1 MSNAIAKAVQF
12 TQPISEC
19 SHRVIVKTGSTS
31 TSYLTML
38 DLHRNAIVML
48 ASVFTHYRHLILHS
62 KKYDVHFTRP
72 PAHWCHFR
80 IALPFSDV
88 MKIERRT
95 TVTLTDADLKI
106 YRLVFQLFVDHGSFE

>member
-1 MSNAIAKAVQF
+1 
-12 TQPISEC
+12 
-19 SHRVIVKTGSTS
+19 
-31 TSYLTML
+31 ML

-48 ASVFTHYRHLILHS
+48 ASVFTHYRHS
-62 KKYDVHFTRP
+62 MKYDVHFTRP

-80 IALPFSDV
+80 IVLPFSVNYYDV